1 MPPLKSILCLALT
14 VLLVACGGGSPLS
27 LTQSN
32 LDRVHQD
39 MSPAEVKAI
48 LGNPTDSKTEPI
60 PIVGGSMTTYV
71 YRNNDSQVTIVFK
84 NDLMKDKQGSFSH

>member
-1 MPPLKSILCLALT
+1 MNPLKSTLCLALT

-39 MSPAEVKAI
+39 MSPAEVKGI
-48 LGNPTDSKTEPI
+48 LGSPTDSKTEPI
-60 PIVGGSMTTYV
+60 PVVGGTMTTYV
-71 YRNNDSQVTIVFK
+71 YRNNDSEVKIVFK
-84 NDLMKDKQGSFSH
+84 NDLMKEKQGSFSH